1 LIVSL
6 PMFTAMTEA
15 DVERSVAA
23 VKAVLQR

>member
-6 PMFTAMTEA
+6 PMFTAMTKA

-23 VKAVLQR
+23 VKAVLKP